1 MSLDFKDKV
10 AIVTGSGNGIGK
22 GYALELAKR
31 GAKVVVNDLGGTVDG
46 SGGSLSAADAVVQEI
61 EAAGGEAMAN
71 GANVAKQEDVKA
83 MVQATMEKWGR
94 VDILINNA
102 GILRDKSFGKMEW
115 SDFEAVIN
123 VHLLGSAL
131 CAHGVFPIMKE
142 QEFGRIVMTSSSSGL
157 FGNFGQTNYAAAK
170 MGVVG
175 LMNTLKLEGAK
186 YNVHTNSIAPTATT
200 RMTEHLFPAEFAEKL
215 DPKYIIP
222 AVIFLA
228 SEKKAKEYAKA
239 KSMNIDSIPYIKG
252 WGHQTGPITYKEKI
266 DFSQDKDYIF
276 PHVKKAIDD
285 AFTRAGMEGVKDIDG
300 IETHDCFTST
310 EYMAIDHFGITKPG
324 ESWKAIE
331 SGEIE
336 IGGRIPINASGGL
349 IGLGHPVGAT
359 GVRMLLDC
367 YKQCTNLAGE
377 YQIENA
383 KNVSTLNIGGSATTV
398 VSFVVGRT
406 N

>member
-83 MVQATMEKWGR
+83 MVEATMEKWGR

-102 GILRDKSFGKMEW
+102 SILRDKSFGKMEW

-131 CAHGVFPIMKE
+131 CAHSVFPIMKE

-228 SEKKAKEYAKA
+228 SEKAPNGEILEAGGGVVANTYVMETMGKYFGTDENFTAEAVA
-239 KSMNIDSIPYIKG
+239 NHWAEIADTTNARRLTQGGEVAIK
-252 WGHQTGPITYKEKI
+252 HFEKI
-266 DFSQDKDYIF
+266 QQS
-276 PHVKKAIDD
+276 
-285 AFTRAGMEGVKDIDG
+285 
-300 IETHDCFTST
+300 
-310 EYMAIDHFGITKPG
+310 
-324 ESWKAIE
+324 ES
-331 SGEIE
+331 
-336 IGGRIPINASGGL
+336 
-349 IGLGHPVGAT
+349 
-359 GVRMLLDC
+359 
-367 YKQCTNLAGE
+367 
-377 YQIENA
+377 
-383 KNVSTLNIGGSATTV
+383 
-398 VSFVVGRT
+398 
-406 N
+406 